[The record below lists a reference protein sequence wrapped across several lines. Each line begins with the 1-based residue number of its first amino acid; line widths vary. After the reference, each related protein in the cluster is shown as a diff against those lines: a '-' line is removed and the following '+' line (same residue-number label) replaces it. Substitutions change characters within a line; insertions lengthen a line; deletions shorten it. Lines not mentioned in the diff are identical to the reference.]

1 MLVAV
6 LAFGLIKVRV
16 SSSEVR
22 VSSSG
27 YRSTYLLYLLGG
39 DLEELDDLR
48 VILPDGQSSAVSPF
62 GKWATLLASAGPDLS
77 LPLESRAALLFGR
90 AGRASIKARG
100 VGCGTIP

>member
-48 VILPDGQSSAVSPF
+48 VILPDGPVQCCVPIWKV
-62 GKWATLLASAGPDLS
+62 GDLIASAGPDLS
-77 LPLESRAALLFGR
+77 P
-90 AGRASIKARG
+90 
-100 VGCGTIP
+100 P

>member
-48 VILPDGQSSAVSPF
+48 VILPDGPVQRRVP
-62 GKWATLLASAGPDLS
+62 GLCGG
-77 LPLESRAALLFGR
+77 GR
-90 AGRASIKARG
+90 RGDTEGEGEAPMGREVEEG
-100 VGCGTIP
+100 

>member
-1 MLVAV
+1 MDSGDSGDSSPTPAFLDGCCSAVGRYVRASTAEPCSVLVAV

-48 VILPDGQSSAVSPF
+48 VILPDGPVQRRVP
-62 GKWATLLASAGPDLS
+62 GL
-77 LPLESRAALLFGR
+77 
-90 AGRASIKARG
+90 
-100 VGCGTIP
+100 CG

>member
-48 VILPDGQSSAVSPF
+48 VILPDGPVQRRVPI
-62 GKWATLLASAGPDLS
+62 GKVGDLLASAGPDLS
-77 LPLESRAALLFGR
+77 LPLVSRR
-90 AGRASIKARG
+90 ER
-100 VGCGTIP
+100 